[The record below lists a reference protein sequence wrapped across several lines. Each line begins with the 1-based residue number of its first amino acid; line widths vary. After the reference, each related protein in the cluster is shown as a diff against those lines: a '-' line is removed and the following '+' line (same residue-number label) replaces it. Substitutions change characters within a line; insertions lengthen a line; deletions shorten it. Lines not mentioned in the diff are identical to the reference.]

1 MAKIYLASPFFDVD
15 GREETVHVEKAEQV
29 LRALGHTVF
38 SPRESQLPEFEFGS
52 FEWRTFV
59 FKNDMEHI
67 KWADMIFGIIGEN
80 YDDTGTAW
88 ELGYAYAMGKPV
100 LLFNPKGEIINLMI
114 TDSLHAYFEDWNEV
128 ESYDFDTLP
137 SKPYLKEVK

>member
-1 MAKIYLASPFFDVD
+1 MKKIYLASPFFDVD
-15 GREETVHVEKAEQV
+15 GREEIKHVEKAEQV

-38 SPRESQLPEFEFGS
+38 SPRENQLPELEFGS

-59 FKNDMEHI
+59 FKNDLEHI
-67 KWADMIFGIIGEN
+67 KWADIVFGIIGEN

-88 ELGYAYAMGKPV
+88 ELGAAYILGKPI

-114 TDSLHAYFEDWNEV
+114 TDSLHAYFEDMGEV
-128 ESYDFDTLP
+128 AKYDFENLP
-137 SKPYLKEVK
+137 IKPYLKAVK